1 MFNMGLPFEMKRFE
15 CRKWVMGFANLE
27 NGDTGFSMGRP
38 ACYEDNSVKF
48 SLPLVDERFVY
59 FEISIEFSKY
69 F

>member
-1 MFNMGLPFEMKRFE
+1 MSHFKKSNGICEF
-15 CRKWVMGFANLE
+15 RKWGYGFL
-27 NGDTGFSMGRP
+27 MGRP

>member
-1 MFNMGLPFEMKRFE
+1 MPKMGFSKCRILKKVICEF
-15 CRKWVMGFANLE
+15 RKWGYGFL
-27 NGDTGFSMGRP
+27 MGRP